1 MSELDRSDSCLKLF
15 SLPTCSLQNTES
27 DGMEIPDPACEEGIE
42 FLEKYFKD
50 KSYCFGFYPT
60 KADALIW
67 EKLKKPPSEKYEN
80 LSRWYRHI
88 ASYGSERN
96 IFPKSDIE
104 LLFNKKEKEAKKPSE
119 VKRKDYRTFKIIILL
134 LIPSFC

>member
-15 SLPTCSLQNTES
+15 SLPNCSLQNTES

-67 EKLKKPPSEKYEN
+67 EELKKPPSEKYEN

-96 IFPKSDIE
+96 IFPKSDIG

-119 VKRKDYRTFKIIILL
+119 VKGR
-134 LIPSFC
+134 

>member
-1 MSELDRSDSCLKLF
+1 
-15 SLPTCSLQNTES
+15 
-27 DGMEIPDPACEEGIE
+27 MEIPDLACEEGLD

-50 KSYCFGFYPT
+50 KSYCFGFHPT

-67 EKLKKPPSEKYEN
+67 EELKKAPSEKYEN
-80 LSRWYRHI
+80 LLRWYRHI

-96 IFPKSDIE
+96 IFPKSEID

-119 VKRKDYRTFKIIILL
+119 VKVKITTGHTFYNYYFISFILSSDYVFRFYT
-134 LIPSFC
+134 